1 MIPDLFPDAKRPR
14 LDAGPSLRQ
23 TAAPPVDDA
32 LAKLRQ
38 AAQSAIDSVTMSML
52 GGSASTGSTPAA
64 PTAPSPMRPLGSAP
78 TVNPSMSTPKLP
90 ATGTPVAATVFSGG
104 TSMGMPAMP
113 TTTVPSVP
121 TVPTTPVPPVPRS
134 ASLGAVPATNGCA
147 GPAGPGAMGMIG
159 QPGAPSPLVPP
170 GVLAEL
176 AQRPKA
182 QPAPQMAPPLGTV
195 TAQVQAMAAGKL
207 SAIEAMAGIEAPH
220 FVPVPEIPK
229 LPMTPQVDAFG
240 ATCAGAMPPQP
251 PAEGGDNQ
259 TAAHMY
265 MLAQLA
271 EESAQTA
278 ASAAACLHGAESDT
292 NQVAA
297 LAEAAQQAAARATW
311 AATSLATCFPEPLPG
326 QPQEDEWTRSV
337 RQVTAQASEAAEQ
350 AAISCRIQA
359 NDMVSKAAT
368 SSKSKV
374 PCKWFL
380 LGQCRKT
387 VCEFSHD
394 IQDLQ
399 PRPLHKKRAEECVYF
414 QKGQCTRGTA
424 CPFAHGPEE
433 LAEITRI
440 VSDLKGEKRFLR
452 R

>member
-1 MIPDLFPDAKRPR
+1 MIPDLFPNAKRPR
-14 LDAGPSLRQ
+14 LDAGPPLRH
-23 TAAPPVDDA
+23 AAAFPPVDDA

-52 GGSASTGSTPAA
+52 GGSSAGSTPVA
-64 PTAPSPMRPLGSAP
+64 PAAPSPTRPM
-78 TVNPSMSTPKLP
+78 TTPKLP
-90 ATGTPVAATVFSGG
+90 ATGAPVATTDFSGG
-104 TSMGMPAMP
+104 IGIGMPAMLS
-113 TTTVPSVP
+113 TTVPSVP
-121 TVPTTPVPPVPRS
+121 TVPTPPVPPVPPVPRS
-134 ASLGAVPATNGCA
+134 ASLGAVPATNGCT
-147 GPAGPGAMGMIG
+147 GPPGPGGMGVLG

-182 QPAPQMAPPLGTV
+182 PQMAPTPQVAPPLGTV

-207 SAIEAMAGIEAPH
+207 SAIEAMAGIEAPQSL
-220 FVPVPEIPK
+220 PVPEIPK
-229 LPMTPQVDAFG
+229 LPQVDAFG
-240 ATCAGAMPPQP
+240 AACAGAVPPQ
-251 PAEGGDNQ
+251 PAEGGDSQ
-259 TAAHMY
+259 MAAQMY

-278 ASAAACLHGAESDT
+278 ASAAACLHGAESDA

-326 QPQEDEWTRSV
+326 QPREDEWTRSV
-337 RQVTAQASEAAEQ
+337 RQVTAQASEGAEQ
-350 AAISCRIQA
+350 AAISCRMQA
-359 NDMVSKAAT
+359 NDMVSRAAT

-440 VSDLKGEKRFLR
+440 VSDLKGEKRFVR

>member
-14 LDAGPSLRQ
+14 LDAGPPLQ
-23 TAAPPVDDA
+23 PLAAPPVDDA

-64 PTAPSPMRPLGSAP
+64 PAAPSPMRPMGSSP
-78 TVNPSMSTPKLP
+78 LTVNPRMSSTPKLP
-90 ATGTPVAATVFSGG
+90 ATGTPVAATTFGG
-104 TSMGMPAMP
+104 TTGMPAMP
-113 TTTVPSVP
+113 TTVPSVP
-121 TVPTTPVPPVPRS
+121 TVPTTVPRS
-134 ASLGAVPATNGCA
+134 ASLGAVPATNGGLSA
-147 GPAGPGAMGMIG
+147 GHPGLPPGGGVG
-159 QPGAPSPLVPP
+159 QPAGAPSPLVPP

-176 AQRPKA
+176 QAQRPKA
-182 QPAPQMAPPLGTV
+182 PQMAPMAPPLGTV

-207 SAIEAMAGIEAPH
+207 SAIEAMAGIEAPQTVVH
-220 FVPVPEIPK
+220 EIPK
-229 LPMTPQVDAFG
+229 LPQVDAFG
-240 ATCAGAMPPQP
+240 ATACAGAVPPQP
-251 PAEGGDNQ
+251 PTEGGDNQ
-259 TAAHMY
+259 TAAQMY

-278 ASAAACLHGAESDT
+278 ASAAACLHGAESDAK
-292 NQVAA
+292 QVAA

-326 QPQEDEWTRSV
+326 LLQEDEWTRSV

-350 AAISCRIQA
+350 AAISCRMQA
-359 NDMVSKAAT
+359 NDMVTKLAA

-433 LAEITRI
+433 LAEINRI
-440 VSDLKGEKRFLR
+440 VNDLKGEKRFLR